1 MLAICYQVVNA
12 YETNEYTFT
21 HRLSFLGQTN
31 GKEKTSVHECF
42 FYYRIGTIK
51 KRGTER
57 IDKKVIIFIRQKV

>member
-1 MLAICYQVVNA
+1 MLTIGVM
-12 YETNEYTFT
+12 
-21 HRLSFLGQTN
+21 HMKQTN
-31 GKEKTSVHECF
+31 LRLPIDLVSWVKQMAKQRHQSMNAF